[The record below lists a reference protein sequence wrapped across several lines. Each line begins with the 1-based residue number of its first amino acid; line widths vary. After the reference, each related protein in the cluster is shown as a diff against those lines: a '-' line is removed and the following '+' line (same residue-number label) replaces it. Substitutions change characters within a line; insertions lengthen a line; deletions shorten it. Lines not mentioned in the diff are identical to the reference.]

1 VAHGLNDVA
10 ATGRRR
16 APDIILTAPR
26 GVGKTA
32 TVLAFQDISQDQ
44 GFEVIRLQ
52 ASAGNAGLVDGL
64 LRRARRADRA
74 SGPWSRARRAF
85 ERIASLN
92 VNVLGSGAGL
102 SLHDG
107 QPGPTGSASSED
119 VAEAL
124 ATLAREVRSERPGG
138 GVMLALDEIQVAPK
152 ADLTLLA
159 AALHGLNA
167 EYPDAPVMFAA
178 SGLPHTF
185 QVLDRAGVTH
195 PDRLFKFRP
204 VPLLLEPADARYA
217 IVEAARVNSVA
228 WEPEAADLI
237 LQISRGY
244 PAHLQVFADTTW
256 QSAAGPELIT
266 VVDARAG
273 IAAGIHMLEQES
285 LGPRF
290 EGLTGRQ
297 REFLAALAVHG
308 GQTST
313 AVLAQTLGRSQKSL
327 SDRRN
332 TLISTGDV
340 YQPRRGELALAVPV
354 FGRYLLD
361 NYEAMRSSAG
371 VQLLPLA
378 DIERQA
384 ARARSARAA
393 SRSSKTANAAT
404 EVG

>member
-1 VAHGLNDVA
+1 MLNSPYTPGAGHRPPVLAGRDALLREWRTGLNDVA

-16 APDIILTAPR
+16 ALDIILTAPR

-32 TVLAFQDISQDQ
+32 TVLAFQDICQDQ

-64 LRRARRADRA
+64 LRRARRADLG

-102 SLHDG
+102 GLHDG

-228 WEPEAADLI
+228 WEPEAAERVACLFV
-237 LQISRGY
+237 
-244 PAHLQVFADTTW
+244 AF
-256 QSAAGPELIT
+256 T
-266 VVDARAG
+266 VRARAT
-273 IAAGIHMLEQES
+273 QR
-285 LGPRF
+285 PRF
-290 EGLTGRQ
+290 LGDGGR
-297 REFLAALAVHG
+297 RRRARW
-308 GQTST
+308 
-313 AVLAQTLGRSQKSL
+313 RSQK
-327 SDRRN
+327 
-332 TLISTGDV
+332 
-340 YQPRRGELALAVPV
+340 
-354 FGRYLLD
+354 
-361 NYEAMRSSAG
+361 
-371 VQLLPLA
+371 
-378 DIERQA
+378 
-384 ARARSARAA
+384 RSARQ
-393 SRSSKTANAAT
+393 RSGCRRPAGT
-404 EVG
+404 E